1 MAIKALRWW
10 VALILPLAAAT
21 SAQEFDR
28 VAAARKGWSME
39 QNRTPRWHL
48 AQQKRLAAALAAL
61 QPQRAGVVDAYVVS
75 LALDSDPV
83 FGREATESAKILS
96 RRYQAVGR
104 TLVMTANADEV
115 MTGPPQASPPN
126 IAAALAGVAAK
137 MNLKEDVLILFATTH
152 GGADVG
158 LVYRDTDKGFGMIAP
173 VHLAAMLDG
182 LGIERRMIIL
192 SACFSGVFLNDVA
205 KEDSVVVTAAAADR
219 TSFGCEP
226 GNDWTFFGDA
236 FLNTALRKGRSIDKA
251 AVEAITLINQWE
263 LARGLEPSMPQVHVG
278 AKTAAWLTPLDARVP
293 KLASAPVGKPAAGN

>member
-10 VALILPLAAAT
+10 AALMLPLAAAT

-28 VAAARKGWSME
+28 VVAARKGWSME
-39 QNRTPRWHL
+39 QNRSPRWHL
-48 AQQKRLAAALAAL
+48 AQQKRLSAALAAL
-61 QPQRAGVVDAYVVS
+61 QPQRAGVVDAYIVS

-96 RRYQAVGR
+96 RRYQAGGR
-104 TLVMTANADEV
+104 TLVMTAHDDEAL
-115 MTGPPQASPPN
+115 TGPPQASPPD

-205 KEDSVVVTAAAADR
+205 KDNSVVVTAAAADR

-236 FLNTALRKGRSIDKA
+236 FLNTAMRKSQPVDKA

-278 AKTAAWLTPLDARVP
+278 SKAAAWLTPLDARVP
-293 KLASAPVGKPAAGN
+293 KLALAPVGKRAAGN

>member
-1 MAIKALRWW
+1 M
-10 VALILPLAAAT
+10 LPLAAAT

-39 QNRTPRWHL
+39 QNRSPRWHL
-48 AQQKRLAAALAAL
+48 AQQKRLSAALAAI

-83 FGREATESAKILS
+83 FGREAAESAKVLS

-104 TLVMTANADEV
+104 TLVMTSHADEAMV
-115 MTGPPQASPPN
+115 GPPQASPPD
-126 IAAALAGVAAK
+126 IAAVLAGIAAK

-205 KEDSVVVTAAAADR
+205 KENSVVVTAAAADR

-236 FLNTALRKGRSIDKA
+236 FLNNALRKSQPLDKA

-263 LARGLEPSMPQVHVG
+263 LARGLEPSMPQVRVG
-278 AKTAAWLTPLDARVP
+278 AKAAKWLTTLDARVP
-293 KLASAPVGKPAAGN
+293 KVASAPVGKPAAGN

>member
-39 QNRTPRWHL
+39 QNRTARWHL
-48 AQQKRLAAALAAL
+48 AQQKRLAAAIAAL
-61 QPQRAGVVDAYVVS
+61 QPQRAGVVDAYIVS

-115 MTGPPQASPPN
+115 MTGPPN

-192 SACFSGVFLNDVA
+192 SACFSGIFLNDVA
-205 KEDSVVVTAAAADR
+205 KDNSVVVTAAAADR

-236 FLNTALRKGRSIDKA
+236 FLNTALRKGQSIDKA

-263 LARGLEPSMPQVHVG
+263 LARGLEPSMPQVYVG

>member
-1 MAIKALRWW
+1 MAIKAIRLGL
-10 VALILPLAAAT
+10 ALALCLSPAA

-48 AQQKRLAAALAAL
+48 AQQKRLSAALAAL

-83 FGREATESAKILS
+83 FGREAAESAKILS

-104 TLVMTANADEV
+104 TLVMTAHADEA
-115 MTGPPQASPPN
+115 MIGPPQASPPD

-192 SACFSGVFLNDVA
+192 SACFSGVFLPDIA
-205 KEDSVVVTAAAADR
+205 KDNSVVVTAASADR
-219 TSFGCEP
+219 TSFGCAP

-236 FLNTALRKGRSIDKA
+236 FLNNALRKSQSLDKA

-278 AKTAAWLTPLDARVP
+278 AKAGIWLTPLEARVP
-293 KLASAPVGKPAAGN
+293 KIATAPVGKPAAGN